1 MYVSIEDKIRARIK
15 RMKRG
20 NVFFPENFFD
30 LGSETACRKALER
43 MSDKGEIMS
52 VARGIYA
59 YPEKSEM
66 FGDVPPSMEQIAR
79 AVAKRD
85 HARIIP
91 TGQYAAHVLGF
102 TTQIP
107 LQVTYLTDGMPR
119 KIRIGKRSLR
129 FNKTAPK
136 NLSARGENTAL
147 IIQGLKAVGKENVT
161 EEMKMKVKALLE
173 KESLADVMHDMTLA
187 PEWIRNIMKEAL

>member
-59 YPEKSEM
+59 YPEKSEL

>member
-1 MYVSIEDKIRARIK
+1 MQ
-15 RMKRG
+15 MKRG

-43 MSDKGEIMS
+43 MSGKGEIMF
-52 VARGIYA
+52 VARGIYS
-59 YPEKSEM
+59 YPEKSDL
-66 FGDVPPSMEQIAR
+66 FGDVPPSMEQIAK
-79 AVAKRD
+79 AVARRD

-119 KIRIGKRSLR
+119 KISIGKRSLR

-136 NLSARGENTAL
+136 NLSAKGKNTAL
-147 IIQGLKAVGKENVT
+147 IIQGLKAVGKEQVT
-161 EEMKMKVKALLE
+161 EEMKVKAHELLSKE
-173 KESLADVMHDMTLA
+173 KQADVMLDMMLA
-187 PEWIRNIMKEAL
+187 PEWIRIIMKEAL

>member
-1 MYVSIEDKIRARIK
+1 
-15 RMKRG
+15 MKRG
-20 NVFFPENFFD
+20 SVFFPETFFD
-30 LGSETACRKALER
+30 LGTETACRKALER

-59 YPEKSEM
+59 YPEKSEL
-66 FGDVPPSMEQIAR
+66 FGDVPPSMDNIAK

-119 KIRIGKRSLR
+119 KISIGKRSLR

-136 NLSARGENTAL
+136 NLSAKGKNTAL
-147 IIQGLKAVGKENVT
+147 IIQGLKAVGKDNVT
-161 EEMKMKVKALLE
+161 DEMTMKVRALLE
-173 KESLADVMHDMTLA
+173 KESRADVMHDMTLA
-187 PEWIRNIMKEAL
+187 PEWIRKIMKEAL

>member
-1 MYVSIEDKIRARIK
+1 MYDSVEDKVRARIR

-20 NVFFPENFFD
+20 SVFFPEHFFD

-43 MSDKGEIMS
+43 MNDKGEIMF

-59 YPEKSEM
+59 YPEKSEL
-66 FGDVPPSMEQIAR
+66 FGDVPPSMDQIAR
-79 AVAKRD
+79 AIAKRD

-119 KIRIGKRSLR
+119 KISIGKRSLR

-136 NLSARGENTAL
+136 NLSSKGENTAL
-147 IIQGLKAVGKENVT
+147 IIQGLKSVGKEHVT
-161 EEMKMKVKALLE
+161 EEMKQRVLELLD
-173 KESLADVMHDMTLA
+173 KEERANVAHDMMLA
-187 PEWIRNIMKEAL
+187 PEWIRNIMRMAL

>member
-1 MYVSIEDKIRARIK
+1 MYISVEDRIRERIMQ
-15 RMKRG
+15 MKRG
-20 NVFFPENFFD
+20 EVFFPENFFD

-43 MSDKGEIMS
+43 MSGKGEIMF

-59 YPEKSEM
+59 FPEKSEL
-66 FGDVPPSMEQIAR
+66 FGDVPPSMDQIAM
-79 AVAKRD
+79 AIAQRD

-107 LQVTYLTDGMPR
+107 LQVTYLTDGIPR
-119 KIRIGKRSLR
+119 KISIGKRSLR

-136 NLSARGENTAL
+136 NLSAKGENTAL
-147 IIQGLKAVGKENVT
+147 IIQGLKAVGKDGVT
-161 EEMKMKVKALLE
+161 EEMKAKVKGLLG
-173 KESLADVMHDMTLA
+173 KENPSDAIHDMMLA

>member
-1 MYVSIEDKIRARIK
+1 MYISVEDKIRERITQ
-15 RMKRG
+15 MKRG
-20 NVFFPENFFD
+20 EVFFPENFFD

-43 MSDKGEIMS
+43 MSGKGEIMF

-59 YPEKSEM
+59 YPEKSDL
-66 FGDVPPSMEQIAR
+66 FGDVPPSMEQIAK

-91 TGQYAAHVLGF
+91 TGQYASHVLGF

-119 KIRIGKRSLR
+119 KICIGKRSLR
-129 FNKTAPK
+129 FKKTAPK
-136 NLSARGENTAL
+136 NLSAKGENTAL
-147 IIQGLKAVGKENVT
+147 IIQALKAVGKEQVT
-161 EEMKMKVKALLE
+161 DEMKVRVCELLG
-173 KESLADVMHDMTLA
+173 KENLADVMHDMMLA

>member
-1 MYVSIEDKIRARIK
+1 MYISVEDKVRARIR

-20 NVFFPENFFD
+20 SVFFPENFFD
-30 LGSETACRKALER
+30 LGSEAACRKALER
-43 MSDKGEIMS
+43 MSDKGEIMYM
-52 VARGIYA
+52 ARGIYA
-59 YPEKSEM
+59 YPEKSKL
-66 FGDVPPSMEQIAR
+66 FGNVPPSMEQIAK

-91 TGQYAAHVLGF
+91 AGQYAAHVLGF

-107 LQVTYLTDGMPR
+107 LQVTFLTDGMPR
-119 KIRIGKRSLR
+119 KISIGKRSLR

-136 NLSARGENTAL
+136 NLSAKGENTAL
-147 IIQGLKAVGKENVT
+147 IIQGLKAVGKDNVAET
-161 EEMKMKVKALLE
+161 MKMKVRELLS
-173 KESLADVMHDMTLA
+173 KENRADVMHDMTIA

>member
-1 MYVSIEDKIRARIK
+1 MYISIEDKIRDRIK

-59 YPEKSEM
+59 YPERSEL
-66 FGDVPPSMEQIAR
+66 FGDVPPSMEQIAK

-119 KIRIGKRSLR
+119 KISIGKRSLR

-136 NLSARGENTAL
+136 NLSAKGTNTAL
-147 IIQGLKAVGKENVT
+147 IIQGLKAVGKDNVT
-161 EEMKMKVKALLE
+161 EEMKMKVRALLE
-173 KESLADVMHDMTLA
+173 KESQADVMHDMTLA
-187 PEWIRNIMKEAL
+187 PEWIRNIMKKSL

>member
-1 MYVSIEDKIRARIK
+1 MYISIEDKIRARVK

-20 NVFFPENFFD
+20 SVFFPETFFD
-30 LGSETACRKALER
+30 LGTETACRKALER

-59 YPEKSEM
+59 YPEKSEL
-66 FGDVPPSMEQIAR
+66 FGDVPPSMDKIAK

-107 LQVTYLTDGMPR
+107 LQVTYLTAQKD
-119 KIRIGKRSLR
+119 K
-129 FNKTAPK
+129 
-136 NLSARGENTAL
+136 
-147 IIQGLKAVGKENVT
+147 
-161 EEMKMKVKALLE
+161 
-173 KESLADVMHDMTLA
+173 H
-187 PEWIRNIMKEAL
+187 W